1 MFKRIGS
8 AFCALALVVSF
19 GVRAAADGEE
29 TADVVELP
37 AVVTAMQQGASG
49 AAQDAAEDTAEDT
62 VVEALEEDE
71 PAAEEDEGTL
81 AALFAG
87 FREEYGL
94 TEDNFAVSYYDTVT
108 GERYDWNETH
118 MMVAASTYKLPL
130 NLYYYEMENAG
141 EIESN
146 ALITGGGATL
156 DRCHYLSIVE
166 SNNEIS
172 HALLYRIGTFREYK
186 TALRKY
192 FTMTDDEIEEKYY
205 QNNYFC
211 TRMMMDTL
219 EYVYARSD
227 EFPELLDYMKQ
238 SLPKDGYFKKYVT
251 DVDVAHK
258 YGSFEGAEND
268 VGIFY
273 TESPFLLAVYTQYT
287 GVEIVSLAA
296 QLAYNYNVEQTRLA
310 NEAARQAELD
320 AALAQFEQEKEARL
334 LAAEQRAAEVQ
345 ETRRQEREA
354 ALAAQKA
361 QALAAQQESEAKET
375 EEEAKTAASSLQFHA
390 ENFEWWMLLVAA
402 GVALVGG
409 GGGIL
414 IWRASRVK
422 FHPEE
427 PEAADKAEEDVDKAA
442 KAD

>member
-1 MFKRIGS
+1 MFKRILS
-8 AFCALALVVSF
+8 LACALALLCAFAGSVF
-19 GVRAAADGEE
+19 AAEDADG
-29 TADVVELP
+29 ADALELP
-37 AVVTAMQQGASG
+37 AVVTAMQQDSSG
-49 AAQDAAEDTAEDT
+49 ADADAALEALD
-62 VVEALEEDE
+62 ALEEADE
-71 PAAEEDEGTL
+71 PAAKEDEGTL
-81 AALFAG
+81 AALFAA

-141 EIESN
+141 EIAPD

-156 DRCHYLSIVE
+156 DWCHYLSIVE

-172 HALLYRIGTFREYK
+172 HALLYRIGTFRDYK
-186 TALRKY
+186 IALRKY
-192 FTMTDDEIEEKYY
+192 FTMTDDEIDEKYY
-205 QNNYFC
+205 QNNFFC

-219 EYVYARSD
+219 EYVYANAE

-273 TESPFLLAVYTQYT
+273 TERPFLLAVYTQYA

-296 QLAYNYNVEQTRLA
+296 QLAYSYNVEQTRLA

-320 AALAQFEQEKEARL
+320 AALAQFEQEKEIRL
-334 LAAEQRAAEVQ
+334 LEAEQRAAEVQ
-345 ETRRQEREA
+345 EAQRQEREA

-361 QALAAQQESEAKET
+361 QALAAQKAREAEEA
-375 EEEAKTAASSLQFHA
+375 EEEAKTAASSLQFSA
-390 ENFEWWMLLVAA
+390 ENFEWWMLPVAA

-414 IWRASRVK
+414 IWRTSRVK
-422 FHPEE
+422 FQPEE
-427 PEAADKAEEDVDKAA
+427 PEEADKEPDKAA
-442 KAD
+442 EETPANP

>member
-1 MFKRIGS
+1 MFKRILS
-8 AFCALALVVSF
+8 LACALALLCALAS
-19 GVRAAADGEE
+19 GVLAAEDAEAEGAD
-29 TADVVELP
+29 TLELP
-37 AVVTAMQQGASG
+37 AVVTAMQQDSSG
-49 AAQDAAEDTAEDT
+49 AEEDAAS
-62 VVEALEEDE
+62 EALEEADKT
-71 PAAEEDEGTL
+71 AGAEDEGTL
-81 AALFAG
+81 AALFAA

-141 EIESN
+141 EIAPD

-192 FTMTDDEIEEKYY
+192 FTMTDDEIDKKYY

-219 EYVYARSD
+219 EYVYANAE

-273 TESPFLLAVYTQYT
+273 TERPFLLAVYTQYA

-296 QLAYNYNVEQTRLA
+296 QLAYSYNVEQTRLA

-320 AALAQFEQEKEARL
+320 AALAQFEQEKESRL
-334 LAAEQRAAEVQ
+334 LEAEQRAAEVQ
-345 ETRRQEREA
+345 EAQRQEREA
-354 ALAAQKA
+354 ALAVQKAQA
-361 QALAAQQESEAKET
+361 QALAAQMEREA
-375 EEEAKTAASSLQFHA
+375 EEAEQDAEAATSSLQFSA
-390 ENFEWWMLLVAA
+390 ENFEWWMLPVAA

-414 IWRASRVK
+414 IWRTSRVK
-422 FHPEE
+422 FQPEE
-427 PEAADKAEEDVDKAA
+427 PEEADKEPDKAA
-442 KAD
+442 EETPANP